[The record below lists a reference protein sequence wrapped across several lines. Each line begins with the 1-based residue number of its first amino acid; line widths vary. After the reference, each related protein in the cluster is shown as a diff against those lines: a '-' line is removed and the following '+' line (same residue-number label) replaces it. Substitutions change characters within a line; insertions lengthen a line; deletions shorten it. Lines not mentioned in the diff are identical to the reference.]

1 MKWNFF
7 VRGGG
12 AIGELSEKNQRSKIT
27 KLQPKREFSTNQYTE
42 RRTYG
47 RDENGE
53 LVVKID
59 QDVRFAIF
67 EFIFLS
73 KELNKAESKY

>member
-1 MKWNFF
+1 MHEVTHFS
-7 VRGGG
+7 VSR
-12 AIGELSEKNQRSKIT
+12 GELNAVPRERSKIT

-59 QDVRFAIF
+59 QDVSNFKF
-67 EFIFLS
+67 DF
-73 KELNKAESKY
+73 